1 MAANRLRLAGIFAFV
16 TLAAAW
22 IGAQGPAHEFRPDS
36 TFTGTT
42 LAGWHT
48 LGSSQWKAQNG
59 ELIGTA
65 TGPDGG
71 WLVLD
76 TSYQDLNFF
85 TRFRCG
91 GVPAAASAKAGECR
105 TGVLFRAE
113 KTDAGMTGVYVALNA
128 GELAA
133 FRVTLD
139 AMGRETKRES
149 LRGVG
154 PFVRSA
160 EPVPPAAPARGS
172 APARGGAGTGGP
184 TIALPVP
191 MAPLTPPPP
200 GLRADDW
207 NTLSVALDANIIRPT
222 LNQGIDIPSGDT
234 DDAGNGYG
242 PVALFVGSGEV
253 HFKDVSFKDLHVR
266 AVPPEHTSTR
276 FRMQQLDEFF
286 YTWGAG
292 VGDLNRDGVLDVVAG
307 PYYYLGP
314 GYTSRREIY
323 VAPTVNPSNQFPR
336 SGFDFVFDFT
346 GDGWADI
353 VAGENRPLFLYV
365 NPKGERRRW
374 AKYPAVP
381 QANSELAL
389 MRDIDGDGKP
399 EAIFGIGTGT
409 PTGVLAYAK
418 PDPVDP
424 TRPWVVHTVSSPG
437 LAYGHSLGA
446 GDINGDGRVD
456 ILQTAGWWEQPA
468 QAKGESQKPKVQGPE
483 SGAWTYHPEAFGR
496 WGRSEGAGGAE
507 LCVYDVNG
515 DKLNDVVAGLNAH
528 GFGLAWFE
536 QKRDKSGR
544 ISFERHMIMDDYST
558 KNAGDVTMS
567 QMHASLAADIDGDG
581 VPDYVTGKR
590 YWSHLE
596 STTDADPYG
605 TPALYWFRTLRN
617 PKAPGGAE
625 FVPELIHNR
634 SGVGSQFAAAD
645 LNKDG
650 AIDIVTSNVRG
661 TFIFWGRKR

>member
-1 MAANRLRLAGIFAFV
+1 MKQLAGIFAVV

-36 TFTGTT
+36 TFSGST

-76 TSYQDLNFF
+76 ASYQDLNFF
-85 TRFRCG
+85 TRFRCT
-91 GVPAAASAKAGECR
+91 AECR

-113 KTDAGMTGVYVALNA
+113 KTDAGMTGVYVSLNA

-133 FRVTLD
+133 FRVMLD
-139 AMGRETKRES
+139 AMGRESKREP
-149 LRGVG
+149 LRAVT
-154 PFVRSA
+154 PFIRSA
-160 EPVPPAAPARGS
+160 PALPAAGAPAAAPAR
-172 APARGGAGTGGP
+172 PNAGNGGP
-184 TIALPVP
+184 EMTVPVP
-191 MAPLTPPPP
+191 LAPLAPPPR
-200 GLRADDW
+200 GLRAGDW
-207 NTLSVALDANIIRPT
+207 NTLSVALDADIIRTT
-222 LNQGIDIPSGDT
+222 LNQGIDIPPAAT
-234 DDAGNGYG
+234 DDRASGYG

-253 HFKDVSFKDLHVR
+253 HFKDVSFKDLHTRVIS
-266 AVPPEHTSTR
+266 AEQTSTR
-276 FRMQQLDEFF
+276 FRIQQLDEFF

-292 VGDLNRDGVLDVVAG
+292 AGDLNRDGVLDVVAG

-314 GYTSRREIY
+314 DYTSRREIY
-323 VAPTVNPSNQFPR
+323 VAPTVNPSDQFPR
-336 SGFDFVFDFT
+336 AGFHFVFDFT
-346 GDGWADI
+346 GDGWPD
-353 VAGENRPLFLYV
+353 VVSGENRPLFMYV

-374 AKYPAVP
+374 AKFPAVP

-389 MRDIDGDGKP
+389 MRDLDGDGKP
-399 EAIFGIGTGT
+399 EAIFGLGTGT
-409 PTGVLAYAK
+409 PKGVLAYAK
-418 PDPVDP
+418 PDPADP
-424 TRPWVVHTVSSPG
+424 TRPWVVRTISSPG

-456 ILQTAGWWEQPA
+456 ILQTAGWWEQPS
-468 QAKGESQKPKVQGPE
+468 QSTVDSPQSKGDSPWV
-483 SGAWTYHPEAFGR
+483 YHPEAFGR

-515 DKLNDVVAGLNAH
+515 DKLNDVVTGLNAH
-528 GFGLAWFE
+528 GFGVAWFE
-536 QKRDKSGR
+536 QKRDKSGA
-544 ISFERHMIMDDYST
+544 ISFVRHMIIDDFST
-558 KNAGDVTMS
+558 KNAGNVTMT

-581 VPDYVTGKR
+581 IPDYVTGKR

-605 TPALYWFRTLRN
+605 APVLYWFRTVRN
-617 PKAPGGAE
+617 SKAPGGAE

-634 SGVGSQFAAAD
+634 SGVGSQFSAAD

-661 TFIFWGRKR
+661 TFIFWGRRR

>member
-1 MAANRLRLAGIFAFV
+1 MRQLAGIFAVV

-36 TFTGTT
+36 TFTGSS

-48 LGSSQWKAQNG
+48 LGSAQWKAQNG

-65 TGPDGG
+65 TGPGGG

-85 TRFRCG
+85 TRFRC
-91 GVPAAASAKAGECR
+91 AGACQ

-113 KTDAGMTGVYVALNA
+113 KTDAGMTGVYVSLNA

-139 AMGRETKRES
+139 ATGRETARES
-149 LRGVG
+149 LRSVG
-154 PFVRSA
+154 PFLRAA
-160 EPVPPAAPARGS
+160 EPVAPGAPARGT
-172 APARGGAGTGGP
+172 APARGGAGYGGP
-184 TIALPVP
+184 TMTLPVP

-200 GLRADDW
+200 GLRQGDW
-207 NTLSVALDANIIRPT
+207 NTLSASLDADIIRAS
-222 LNQGIDIPSGDT
+222 LNQGVDIPSGDT
-234 DDAGNGYG
+234 DDRGNGYG

-253 HFKDVSFKDLHVR
+253 RFKDVSFKDLSVR
-266 AVPPEHTSTR
+266 AVLPEQTSSR

-323 VAPTVNPSNQFPR
+323 IAPTVNPSTQFPR

-346 GDGWADI
+346 GDGWPD
-353 VAGENRPLFLYV
+353 VLAGENRPLFLYV

-389 MRDIDGDGKP
+389 VKDLDGDGKP
-399 EAIFGIGTGT
+399 EAIFGLGTGT
-409 PTGVLAYAK
+409 PKGVLAYAK
-418 PDPVDP
+418 PDPADH
-424 TRPWVVHTVSSPG
+424 TRPWIVHTISAPG

-468 QAKGESQKPKVQGPE
+468 ASQQSTVDSRE
-483 SGAWTYHPEAFGR
+483 SGTWLYHPQAFGR

-515 DKLNDVVAGLNAH
+515 DKLNDVVTGLNAH

-536 QKRDKSGR
+536 QKRDASGR

-558 KNAGDVTMS
+558 KNPGGVTIS

-596 STTDADPYG
+596 STTDADAYG
-605 TPALYWFRTLRN
+605 APVLYWFRTARN

-634 SGVGSQFAAAD
+634 SGVGSQFSAAD

-650 AIDIVTSNVRG
+650 AIDIVTSNIRG

>member
-1 MAANRLRLAGIFAFV
+1 MKRLASLLVIFV
-16 TLAAAW
+16 AAAVS

-36 TFTGTT
+36 TFRGST

-48 LGSSQWKAQNG
+48 LGSSQWKAQGG

-65 TGPDGG
+65 TGAGGG

-76 TSYQDLNFF
+76 ESYQDLNFF
-85 TRFRCG
+85 ARFRCT
-91 GVPAAASAKAGECR
+91 AECR

-113 KTDAGMTGVYVALNA
+113 KTAAGMTGVYVSLNA

-139 AMGRETKRES
+139 ATGRETAREP
-149 LRGVG
+149 LRAVT
-154 PFVRSA
+154 PFIRTA
-160 EPVPPAAPARGS
+160 PPPPAPAAAPTPGGRTGG
-172 APARGGAGTGGP
+172 PARGGAGTGG
-184 TIALPVP
+184 AAMNLPVP
-191 MAPLTPPPP
+191 MPPLAPVPP

-207 NTLSVALDANIIRPT
+207 NTLSVALDSDIIRAT
-222 LNQGIDIPSGDT
+222 LNQGIDIPSGAT
-234 DDAGNGYG
+234 DDRASGFG

-253 HFKDVSFKDLHVR
+253 RFKDVSFKDLTARVI
-266 AVPPEHTSTR
+266 PPEQTSAR

-292 VGDLNRDGVLDVVAG
+292 TGDLNRDGVLDVIAG

-314 GYTSRREIY
+314 DYTTRREIY
-323 VAPTVNPSNQFPR
+323 VAPTVNPSDQFPR
-336 SGFDFVFDFT
+336 AGFHFTFDFT
-346 GDGWADI
+346 GDGWPDI
-353 VAGENRPLFLYV
+353 LSGENRPLFLYV
-365 NPKGERRRW
+365 NPRGERRRW

-389 MRDIDGDGKP
+389 MRDVDGDGKP
-399 EAIFGIGTGT
+399 EAIFGTGTGT
-409 PTGVLAYAK
+409 AKGTLAYAR
-418 PDPVDP
+418 PDAADP
-424 TRPWVVHTVSSPG
+424 TRPWVVHTISEPG
-437 LAYGHSLGA
+437 MAFAHSLGA
-446 GDINGDGRVD
+446 GDINGDGRID

-468 QAKGESQKPKVQGPE
+468 QSTVASPQSTVDSP
-483 SGAWTYHPEAFGR
+483 WTYHPEAVGR

-507 LCVYDVNG
+507 LTVYDVNG
-515 DKLNDVVAGLNAH
+515 DKLNDVVTGLNAH
-528 GFGLAWFE
+528 GFGVAWFE
-536 QKRDKSGR
+536 QKRDASGR
-544 ISFERHMIMDDYST
+544 ISFERHMIIDDFST
-558 KNAGDVTMS
+558 KNAGGVTIS

-605 TPALYWFRTLRN
+605 APVLYWFRTVRN
-617 PKAPGGAE
+617 RNAPGGAE

-634 SGVGSQFAAAD
+634 SGVGSQFSAAD

-650 AIDIVTSNVRG
+650 AIDIVTSNIRG
-661 TFIFWGRKR
+661 TFIFWGRRR

>member
-1 MAANRLRLAGIFAFV
+1 MNMAVNRIQLVGALAIAI
-16 TLAAAW
+16 LAAAW

-36 TFTGTT
+36 TFSGST

-59 ELIGTA
+59 ELIGIA
-65 TGPDGG
+65 SGPGGG

-76 TSYQDLNFF
+76 ASYQDLNFF
-85 TRFRCG
+85 TRFRC
-91 GVPAAASAKAGECR
+91 ASECR

-113 KTDAGMTGVYVALNA
+113 KTAEGITGVYVALNA
-128 GELAA
+128 GELSA

-139 AMGRETKRES
+139 AAGRETARDP
-149 LRGVG
+149 LRDVT
-154 PFVRSA
+154 PFIRSA
-160 EPVPPAAPARGS
+160 PPVAPATGARTGG
-172 APARGGAGTGGP
+172 PARGGAGTGGP
-184 TIALPVP
+184 AMALPVA
-191 MAPLTPPPP
+191 MAPLMPPAP
-200 GLRADDW
+200 GLRAGDW
-207 NTLSVALDANIIRPT
+207 NTLSVALDADIIRPT

-234 DDAGNGYG
+234 DDLGSGYG

-253 HFKDVSFKDLHVR
+253 HFKDLSFKDLNVR
-266 AVPPEHTSTR
+266 IVPPEHTSTR

-292 VGDLNRDGVLDVVAG
+292 AGDVNRDGVLDVIAG

-314 GYTSRREIY
+314 DYTSRREIY

-346 GDGWADI
+346 GDGWPDV

-389 MRDIDGDGKP
+389 MKDIDGDGKP

-409 PTGVLAYAK
+409 PTGTLAYAR
-418 PDPVDP
+418 PDPADP
-424 TRPWVVHTVSSPG
+424 TRPWVVHTISSSG

-468 QAKGESQKPKVQGPE
+468 QSKGDSP
-483 SGAWTYHPEAFGR
+483 WIYHPEAFGR
-496 WGRSEGAGGAE
+496 WGRAEGAGGAE

-515 DKLNDVVAGLNAH
+515 DTLNDVVTGLNAH

-536 QKRDKSGR
+536 QKRDRDGH
-544 ISFERHMIMDDYST
+544 ISFERHMIIDDYST
-558 KNAGDVTMS
+558 KNAGNVTLS
-567 QMHASLAADIDGDG
+567 EMHASLAADIDGDG

-590 YWSHLE
+590 YFSHLE
-596 STTDADPYG
+596 SYTDPDPYG
-605 TPALYWFRTLRN
+605 TPALYWFRTVRN
-617 PKAPGGAE
+617 RTAPGGAE

-634 SGVGSQFAAAD
+634 SGVGSQFSAAD

-650 AIDIVTSNVRG
+650 AMDIVTSNVRG
-661 TFIFWGRKR
+661 TFIFWGRRR

>member
-1 MAANRLRLAGIFAFV
+1 MALRRIRLAGVVAIA
-16 TLAAAW
+16 TLTSAW
-22 IGAQGPAHEFRPDS
+22 IAAQGPANDFRPDS
-36 TFTGTT
+36 TFSGST

-48 LGSSQWKAQNG
+48 LGASQWKAQNG

-65 TGPDGG
+65 SGPGGG

-76 TSYQDLNFF
+76 ASYQDLNFF

-91 GVPAAASAKAGECR
+91 GECR

-113 KTDAGMTGVYVALNA
+113 KTAEGMTGIYVALNA

-139 AMGRETKRES
+139 AAGRETAREP
-149 LRGVG
+149 LRGVA
-154 PFVRSA
+154 PFIRSA
-160 EPVPPAAPARGS
+160 PPVAPAAPAR
-172 APARGGAGTGGP
+172 TGGP
-184 TIALPVP
+184 ARPAAGNGGPAMTLPVP
-191 MAPLTPPPP
+191 MAPLTPLPP
-200 GLRADDW
+200 GLRAGDW
-207 NTLSVALDANIIRPT
+207 NTLSVALDADIIRTT
-222 LNQGIDIPSGDT
+222 LNQGIDISPGAT
-234 DDAGNGYG
+234 DDRANGYG

-253 HFKDVSFKDLHVR
+253 HFKDVSFKDLNGR
-266 AVPPEHTSTR
+266 LISPEQTSTR
-276 FRMQQLDEFF
+276 FRVQQLDEFF

-292 VGDLNRDGVLDVVAG
+292 VGDINRDGVLDVVAG

-314 GYTSRREIY
+314 GYTLRREIY
-323 VAPTVNPSNQFPR
+323 VAPTVNPSDQFPR
-336 SGFDFVFDFT
+336 AGFHFVFDFT
-346 GDGWADI
+346 GDGWPDV
-353 VAGENRPLFLYV
+353 VAGENRPLFMYV

-389 MRDIDGDGKP
+389 MRDVDGDGKP
-399 EAIFGIGTGT
+399 EAIFGTGTGT
-409 PTGVLAYAK
+409 PTGTLAYAR
-418 PDPVDP
+418 PDPADP
-424 TRPWVVHTVSSPG
+424 TRPWVVHTISAPG

-446 GDINGDGRVD
+446 GDVNGDGRVD
-456 ILQTAGWWEQPA
+456 ILQTAGWWEQT
-468 QAKGESQKPKVQGPE
+468 SKVDT
-483 SGAWTYHPEAFGR
+483 WIYHPEAFGR

-515 DKLNDVVAGLNAH
+515 DKLNDVVTGLNAH

-536 QKRDKSGR
+536 QKRDSGGR
-544 ISFERHMIMDDYST
+544 ISFERHMIIDDYST
-558 KNAGDVTMS
+558 KNPGDVTIS

-605 TPALYWFRTLRN
+605 AAVLYWFRTVRN

-634 SGVGSQFAAAD
+634 SGVGSQFSAAD

-650 AIDIVTSNVRG
+650 AIDIITSNVRG
-661 TFIFWGRKR
+661 TFIFWGRTRANR

>member
-1 MAANRLRLAGIFAFV
+1 MRQLAGIFAVV

-36 TFTGTT
+36 TFTGST

-65 TGPDGG
+65 TGPGGG

-76 TSYQDLNFF
+76 ASYQDLNFF
-85 TRFRCG
+85 TRFRCM
-91 GVPAAASAKAGECR
+91 GECR

-113 KTDAGMTGVYVALNA
+113 KTPAGMSGVYVSLNP

-139 AMGRETKRES
+139 ATGRETGRES
-149 LRGVG
+149 LRSVG
-154 PFVRSA
+154 PFLRAA
-160 EPVPPAAPARGS
+160 EPVAPGAPAAPARAG
-172 APARGGAGTGGP
+172 APATPARAGGPARGGAGTGGP
-184 TIALPVP
+184 AMTLPVP

-200 GLRADDW
+200 GLRPGDW
-207 NTLSVALDANIIRPT
+207 NTLSVALDADIIRAS

-234 DDAGNGYG
+234 DDRGNGYG

-253 HFKDVSFKDLHVR
+253 HFRDVSFKDLNVR
-266 AVPPEHTSTR
+266 VVPSEQTSTR

-292 VGDLNRDGVLDVVAG
+292 AGDLNRDGVLDVVAG

-314 GYTSRREIY
+314 DYTSRREIY

-346 GDGWADI
+346 GDGWPD
-353 VAGENRPLFLYV
+353 VLAGENRPLFLYV

-389 MRDIDGDGKP
+389 MKDLDGDGKP
-399 EAIFGIGTGT
+399 EAIFGLGTGT
-409 PTGVLAYAK
+409 PKGVLAYAK
-418 PDPVDP
+418 PDPSDF
-424 TRPWVVHTVSSPG
+424 TKPWVVQTISAPG

-456 ILQTAGWWEQPA
+456 VLQTAGWWEQRSPTDW
-468 QAKGESQKPKVQGPE
+468 E
-483 SGAWTYHPEAFGR
+483 YHPEAFGR

-515 DKLNDVVAGLNAH
+515 DKLNDVVTGLNAH

-536 QKRDKSGR
+536 QKRDKSGQ
-544 ISFERHMIMDDYST
+544 ISFVRHMIMDDYST
-558 KNAGDVTMS
+558 KNAGGVTIT

-581 VPDYVTGKR
+581 VQDYVTGKR

-596 STTDADPYG
+596 STTDADAYG
-605 TPALYWFRTLRN
+605 APVLYWFRTVRN

-634 SGVGSQFAAAD
+634 SGVGSQFSAAD

>member
-1 MAANRLRLAGIFAFV
+1 MRRLAVILAV
-16 TLAAAW
+16 LTLAAVW
-22 IGAQGPAHEFRPDS
+22 IGAQGPPHEFRPDS
-36 TFTGTT
+36 TFTGST

-48 LGSSQWKAQNG
+48 LGASQWTAQNG

-65 TGPDGG
+65 TGPGGG

-76 TSYQDLNFF
+76 ASYQDLNFF
-85 TRFRCG
+85 TRFRCLPEG
-91 GVPAAASAKAGECR
+91 DCR

-113 KTDAGMTGVYVALNA
+113 KTDAGMTGVYVSLNA

-139 AMGRETKRES
+139 ATGREMAREP
-149 LRGVG
+149 LRGVT

-160 EPVPPAAPARGS
+160 PAAAPAAPARSGGG
-172 APARGGAGTGGP
+172 PARPNAGNGGP
-184 TIALPVP
+184 TMTLPVP
-191 MAPLTPPPP
+191 LAPLMPPPP
-200 GLRADDW
+200 GLRAGDW
-207 NTLSVALDANIIRPT
+207 NTLSVALDADIIRST
-222 LNQGIDIPSGDT
+222 LNQGIDIPPAAT
-234 DDAGNGYG
+234 DDRAGGYG

-253 HFKDVSFKDLHVR
+253 RFKDVSFKDLNGR
-266 AVPPEHTSTR
+266 ALPAEQTSTR

-292 VGDLNRDGVLDVVAG
+292 VGDLNRDGILDVVAG

-314 GYTSRREIY
+314 DYTSRREIY
-323 VAPTVNPSNQFPR
+323 VAPTVNPSDQFPR

-346 GDGWADI
+346 GDGWPDI
-353 VAGENRPLFLYV
+353 VAGENRPLFMYV
-365 NPKGERRRW
+365 NPRGERRRW

-389 MRDIDGDGKP
+389 MKDIDGDGRP

-409 PTGVLAYAK
+409 PTGTLAYAR
-418 PDPVDP
+418 PDAADP
-424 TRPWVVHTVSSPG
+424 TRPWVVHTISSPG

-446 GDINGDGRVD
+446 GDVNGDGRVD

-468 QAKGESQKPKVQGPE
+468 QSKVDSQQSTVDGL
-483 SGAWTYHPEAFGR
+483 WLYHPEPFGR

-536 QKRDKSGR
+536 QKRDTSGR
-544 ISFERHMIMDDYST
+544 ISFERHMIIDDYST
-558 KNAGDVTMS
+558 ENAGGVTVS

-605 TPALYWFRTLRN
+605 APVLYWFRTVRN

-634 SGVGSQFAAAD
+634 SGVGSQFSAAD
-645 LNKDG
+645 LNNDG
-650 AIDIVTSNVRG
+650 AMDIVTSNVRG
-661 TFIFWGRKR
+661 TFIFWGLRR